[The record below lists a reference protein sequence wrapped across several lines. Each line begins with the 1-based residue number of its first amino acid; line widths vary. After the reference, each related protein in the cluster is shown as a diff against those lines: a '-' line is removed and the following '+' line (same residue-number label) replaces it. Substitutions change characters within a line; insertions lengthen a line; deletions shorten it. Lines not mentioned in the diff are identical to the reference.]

1 MRVAQLALILPACSA
16 TEMQA
21 GTKSAANPIR
31 KVVTMLQMMTKKI
44 EAEGEKETEMFEKFM
59 CYCKTGVGDLEKAIA
74 DGEAKA
80 GELPDQIAE
89 AEATLKQH
97 KADIKQAK
105 ADRVAAKEA
114 VAEATAIREKEAA
127 AYAAMSGDLKTN
139 LAAITKAVAALEKGA
154 GGAFLQTSA
163 AQVLKNLVVNDQH
176 MLDVDR
182 EDLTSFLSTT
192 AAAGYA
198 PQSGQIIGI
207 LKQMGDTMAAD
218 LAEATE
224 TEKGSIASFD
234 ELVAA
239 KTKEIEACTAEI
251 ETKTE
256 EVGTIG
262 VEIVNMKEDL
272 EDTAEGLLE
281 DKKFLAELEK
291 SCATK
296 QKEWDAIC
304 KSRSEEL
311 LALADTIKI
320 LNDDD
325 ALELFKKTLPGAS
338 SFLQIEVSADTVR
351 ARALTELAK
360 GKKGKKND
368 RHRLDYIM
376 LAVRGKKVG
385 FEKIIKMCDDMVAL
399 LKEEQGD
406 DDKKKEYCA
415 EQFDLAEDK
424 QKELERAIDKLEKS
438 IAEAK
443 DTIETLTEE
452 IKALE
457 DGIVA
462 LDKSV
467 AEATENRKEENS
479 DYKTLMASNGAAKEI
494 LGFAKNRLNKFYN
507 PKLYKAPPKRELSE
521 EDRITLNMG
530 GSLAPTE
537 APGGIAGTGVTAL
550 SQVRG
555 APPPPPETAG
565 AFKKKSEEGGGV
577 IAMID
582 LLIKEL
588 DTEMTEAEV
597 NEKNAQEEY
606 EELLADSAA
615 KRQADG
621 KSIEEKTVAKADLAA
636 QLTEDEATHKATGQ
650 ELMATVEYIGSLH
663 GECDWLIKYY
673 DVRKEA
679 RTGEIDAIGKA
690 KAVLNGADYSFVQL
704 SSHRYLRH

>member
-1 MRVAQLALILPACSA
+1 L
-16 TEMQA
+16 
-21 GTKSAANPIR
+21 
-31 KVVTMLQMMTKKI
+31 
-44 EAEGEKETEMFEKFM
+44 
-59 CYCKTGVGDLEKAIA
+59 
-74 DGEAKA
+74 
-80 GELPDQIAE
+80 
-89 AEATLKQH
+89 
-97 KADIKQAK
+97 
-105 ADRVAAKEA
+105 
-114 VAEATAIREKEAA
+114 
-127 AYAAMSGDLKTN
+127 SGDLKTN
-139 LAAITKAVAALEKGA
+139 LAAINKAVAALEKGA
-154 GGAFLQTSA
+154 GGAFLQTAA
-163 AQVLKNLVVNDQH
+163 AQVLKKLVLNDEH
-176 MLDVDR
+176 ILDVDR

-256 EVGTIG
+256 ELGTIG

-424 QKELERAIDKLEKS
+424 QKELERAIDKLEKA

-457 DGIVA
+457 EGIVA

-690 KAVLNGADYSFVQL
+690 KAVLNGADYSFVQV